1 MMVQKRYF
9 FHTSGFDPYDAAAQ
23 YRRFVR
29 ELARFAA
36 TWNVK
41 AQVSAAHE
49 NSAADGRWTVTAQ
62 GPGWRILTSFELL
75 DWASSTISTP
85 SSERSA
91 SKPPGSAR
99 KREQNSRYE
108 HDNGLRAA
116 HK

>member
-62 GPGWRILTSFELL
+62 GPGDLNSTASIS
-75 DWASSTISTP
+75 ASSTISTP

>member
-29 ELARFAA
+29 ELARFGT

-75 DWASSTISTP
+75 DWSDIVRGELKRP
-85 SSERSA
+85 SGRQLGRGMATLADLVCSGTA
-91 SKPPGSAR
+91 WPDMLPPP
-99 KREQNSRYE
+99 
-108 HDNGLRAA
+108 
-116 HK
+116 